1 MSYTGEDGEDVHC
14 RLMDQ
19 VKPHWRRLAIALK
32 FPQHEIAIMESKDDP
47 VYYLFT
53 EWLRGANQEKDKRP
67 VTWGT
72 LVQALRF
79 ANIQE
84 EANILEKQ
92 VFIGDNPAQSEL
104 TIRLLHGSLCSQS
117 PASVVLLHIMYLC
130 AWVIP

>member
-1 MSYTGEDGEDVHC
+1 MSCTGEDGEDVHF

-32 FPQHEIAIMESKDDP
+32 FPQHEIATMENKDDP
-47 VYYLFT
+47 VYYLLT

-67 VTWGT
+67 VIWGT

-84 EANILEKQ
+84 ESNILEKQ
-92 VFIGDNPAQSEL
+92 VFISDNPAQGEL
-104 TIRLLHGSLCSQS
+104 TIRLLHGSLCS
-117 PASVVLLHIMYLC
+117 
-130 AWVIP
+130 

>member
-1 MSYTGEDGEDVHC
+1 MSCTGENGEDVHF

-32 FPQHEIAIMESKDDP
+32 FPQHEIATMENKDDP
-47 VYYLFT
+47 VYYLFS

-67 VTWGT
+67 VIWGT

-84 EANILEKQ
+84 EANMLEKH
-92 VFIGDNPAQSEL
+92 FIGDNPAQGEL
-104 TIRLLHGSLCSQS
+104 QLIIRLFHGFLCYQS
-117 PASVVLLHIMYLC
+117 PASVVPLHMYLC
-130 AWVIP
+130 A